1 MELGKAKK
9 ILEREKHVIKVEYLH
24 KAKIIKVYTNNS
36 ELSQSLLNNLFP
48 NSRISVEQNTFSG
61 IVNYTYTI
69 KLRK

>member
-9 ILEREKHVIKVEYLH
+9 ILEREKHVIKVEYLR
-24 KAKIIKVYTNNS
+24 KAKIVKVYTKNN
-36 ELSQSLLNNLFP
+36 ELSQSLLINLFP
-48 NSRISVEQNTFSG
+48 NSRISVEQNFFLG

>member
-9 ILEREKHVIKVEYLH
+9 ILERENHVLKVEYLR
-24 KAKIIKVYTNNS
+24 KAKIVKVYTNNN

-48 NSRISVEQNTFSG
+48 NSRISVELNHFLDNIT
-61 IVNYTYTI
+61 YTYTI

>member
-9 ILEREKHVIKVEYLH
+9 ILEREKHVIKVEYLR
-24 KAKIIKVYTNNS
+24 KAKILKVYTNNC

-48 NSRISVEQNTFSG
+48 NSRISVDQNILLG
-61 IVNYTYTI
+61 IVTYTYTI